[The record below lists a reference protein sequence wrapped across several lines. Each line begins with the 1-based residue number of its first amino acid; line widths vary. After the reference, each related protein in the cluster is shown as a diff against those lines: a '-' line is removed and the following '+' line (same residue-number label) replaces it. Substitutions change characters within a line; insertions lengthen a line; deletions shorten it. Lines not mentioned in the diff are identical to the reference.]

1 MSGADDVSQPP
12 IRTRLGGNMGALLAL
27 ASGVIVNLGRRVL
40 TRRGAA
46 LVGGGAAGALIGEV
60 GIPGIDLFPDGAAP
74 RRRRRRML
82 TVSDRHDIAFLAAT
96 LGRSNAAKALFIRI

>member
-1 MSGADDVSQPP
+1 M
-12 IRTRLGGNMGALLAL
+12 AL
-27 ASGVIVNLGRRVL
+27 AAGVVSRVFGRRVVGL
-40 TRRGAA
+40 A
-46 LVGGGAAGALIGEV
+46 LPAAAGALVGQV
-60 GIPGIDLFPDGAAP
+60 GIPGVDLFPDGATP